1 MDDYEENVAPFEEAS
16 DEATSSR
23 IEAADVVFDTVPTTL
38 VGIRAKI
45 DFAMSVDHVT
55 GLLIDNEGRI
65 QTFLETLYETARLIA
80 A

>member
-1 MDDYEENVAPFEEAS
+1 MSVNVAPLEEAS

-23 IEAADVVFDTVPTTL
+23 IEAADAVFDTVPTTL
-38 VGIRAKI
+38 VGMRAKI
-45 DFAMSVDHVT
+45 DFAMRVDHVT